1 MVRLW
6 RDFNTCSITN
16 CQHYHTIIIT
26 CMSSSLSDV
35 DHIVRRSP
43 SRHPSS
49 AFCRCAPP
57 LFPPPDIFMLS
68 DHISPPP
75 TSRISYIISHKKPFP
90 RDHCVIVFLN
100 PSKLYKRKWGVK
112 EGLKICFLAA
122 ALQSHKE
129 FPKRFP
135 WCQIFKSRNSA
146 IFICQKVVET
156 DRPFCIRPAD

>member
-1 MVRLW
+1 MLFTKTCTVQCTPIIVIIYIVLHYQSPVYGLRH
-6 RDFNTCSITN
+6 DFNTCLITK
-16 CQHYHTIIIT
+16 CHHYHYHHPIIIT

-35 DHIVRRSP
+35 DHIVRMSP

-100 PSKLYKRKWGVK
+100 PSKG
-112 EGLKICFLAA
+112 
-122 ALQSHKE
+122 
-129 FPKRFP
+129 RFP
-135 WCQIFKSRNSA
+135 QISTE
-146 IFICQKVVET
+146 QKK
-156 DRPFCIRPAD
+156 